1 VGVGARLQRAR
12 EERGCSLES
21 IATRTRV
28 PPRILAA
35 IEREEFQRV
44 RSGIFLRGY
53 LRAFATELG
62 LDPDDVVHA
71 YLEQVSPAP
80 KEDVRV
86 APEEGAAQGDRG
98 PDRRTTSAFVVAGAA
113 VLLLVVML
121 WPRGDTGLTTVGDD
135 EDAEAAASSR
145 EPGVGFAPVSTG
157 STPDSSASPVAL
169 ASDGASSRAGR
180 PEAVAVTL
188 VARAP
193 VWVSGTSDG
202 ERVIFR
208 TLEAGERVA
217 LSARDELELRVGDA
231 GALDLV
237 VRGQAP
243 QVAGRVG
250 EVRTVIVRRQDGRVA
265 IQ

>member
-44 RSGIFLRGY
+44 PSGIFLRGY

-86 APEEGAAQGDRG
+86 APEEGAAPGDRS

-113 VLLLVVML
+113 TLLLVVML
-121 WPRGDTGLTTVGDD
+121 WPRGDTRLTTVGDD
-135 EDAEAAASSR
+135 EDPEAAAS
-145 EPGVGFAPVSTG
+145 GLDHGIDFAPVSTG
-157 STPDSSASPVAL
+157 STPQSSAQPV
-169 ASDGASSRAGR
+169 ASDGAAAPAGR

-188 VARAP
+188 IARAP

-231 GALDLV
+231 GALDLAV
-237 VRGQAP
+237 AGQAP

-250 EVRTVIVRRQDGRVA
+250 QVRTVIVRRQDGRIA